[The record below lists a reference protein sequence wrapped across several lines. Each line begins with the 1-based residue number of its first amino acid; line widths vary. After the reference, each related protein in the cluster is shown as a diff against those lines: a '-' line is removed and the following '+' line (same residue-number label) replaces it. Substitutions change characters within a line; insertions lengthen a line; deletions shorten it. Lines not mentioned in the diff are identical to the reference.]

1 MLLLRNLA
9 FYFAFYLGSILITAC
24 SLAVLPFSARRF
36 RAVVKAWSGYHR
48 WCVEGLLGCE
58 VRIEGEVPAEPVLYA
73 VKHESFFEAI
83 DAPFLFDHPGVF
95 AKEELF
101 RIWGWAHAG
110 AAYGLIKVE
119 RNAGAKALMRMIREA
134 KRMAAV
140 GRPLV
145 IFPEGT
151 RVPHGERRHLQA
163 GFAGL
168 YKMLGLPVV
177 PVAVDSGPPY
187 HRGLKRAGTITYR
200 FGEAIPAGLDRRAV
214 ELRVLD
220 AINALN
226 SPIEIRPSD
235 EG

>member
-1 MLLLRNLA
+1 MVLLRNLA
-9 FYFAFYLGSILITAC
+9 FYLAFYLGSIPITLSA
-24 SLAVLPFSARRF
+24 LAMLPFGERRF

-48 WCVEGLLGCE
+48 WCVVNLLGCR
-58 VRIEGEVPAEPVLYA
+58 VRIEGVQPAEPVLFA

-83 DAPFLFDHPGVF
+83 DAPYLFDHPGVF

-119 RNAGAKALMRMIREA
+119 RNAGARALMGMIREA
-134 KRMAAV
+134 KRMTAA

-177 PVAVDSGPPY
+177 PVAVESGPLY
-187 HRGLKRAGTITYR
+187 HRGLKRKGTITYR
-200 FGEAIPAGLDRRAV
+200 FAEPIPPGLDRRAV

-226 SPIEIRPSD
+226 SPIALRPSG

>member
-9 FYFAFYLGSILITAC
+9 FYLAFYLGSIVITSV
-24 SLAVLPFSARRF
+24 SLMVLPFDARRF
-36 RAVVKAWSGYHR
+36 RAVVKAWSGFHR
-48 WCVEGLLGCE
+48 WCVEALLGCK
-58 VRIEGEVPAEPVLYA
+58 VVIEGVQPAEPVLFA

-83 DAPFLFDHPGVF
+83 DTPYLFDHPGVF

-110 AAYGLIKVE
+110 QAFGLIKVQ
-119 RNAGAKALMRMIREA
+119 RDAGARALMAMIREA
-134 KRMAAV
+134 RAKAAA

-151 RVPHGERRHLQA
+151 RVPHGERRRLQS

-177 PVAVDSGPPY
+177 PVAVDSGMPY
-187 HRGLKRAGTITYR
+187 HRGLKRPGTITYR
-200 FGEAIPAGLDRRAV
+200 FGEAIPAGLDRAV
-214 ELRVLD
+214 VEDRVLD

-226 SPIEIRPSD
+226 PAAALPLPAA
-235 EG
+235 G